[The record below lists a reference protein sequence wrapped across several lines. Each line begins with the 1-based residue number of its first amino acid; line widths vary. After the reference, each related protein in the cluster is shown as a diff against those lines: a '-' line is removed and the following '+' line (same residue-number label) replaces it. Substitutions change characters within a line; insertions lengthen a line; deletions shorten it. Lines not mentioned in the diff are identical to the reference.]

1 MNEQQHMPLD
11 GDDGLRTLPEQE
23 AFVDEALKASEEH
36 RRHKEHQKG
45 IDLLI
50 EALKYGIRKDA
61 VYYRLGNLYI
71 DRDDLTRAEYAYGR
85 ALEVN
90 PKHVNAMHNLSVVY
104 RRQKKVAKYV
114 KTYKKSQRLALRHP
128 RNPDLSSEQKT
139 HYRKLAGR
147 TALWVVV
154 AVVVVGGLLYILLR

>member
-1 MNEQQHMPLD
+1 MNEQQHTPPD
-11 GDDGLRTLPEQE
+11 QGEELRTLPEQE

-36 RRHKEHQKG
+36 RRKKEHQQG

-71 DRDDLTRAEYAYGR
+71 DRDDYTRAEYAYGR

-90 PKHVNAMHNLSVVY
+90 PKHVNAMHNLAVAY
-104 RRQKKVAKYV
+104 KRQKKISQYV
-114 KTYKKSQRLALRHP
+114 KTYKKSQRLALRYP
-128 RNPDLSSEQKT
+128 RNPDLSKEQKT
-139 HYRKLAGR
+139 HYRRLAGR
-147 TALWVVV
+147 TALWVIGAIVI
-154 AVVVVGGLLYILLR
+154 VGGLLYVLLR

>member
-1 MNEQQHMPLD
+1 MNEQQHTPPD
-11 GDDGLRTLPEQE
+11 QGEELRTLPEQE

-36 RRHKEHQKG
+36 RRKKEHQQG

-71 DRDDLTRAEYAYGR
+71 DRDDYTRAEYAYGR

-90 PKHVNAMHNLSVVY
+90 PKHVNAMHNLAVAY
-104 RRQKKVAKYV
+104 KRQKKISQYV
-114 KTYKKSQRLALRHP
+114 KTYKKSQRMALRYP
-128 RNPDLSSEQKT
+128 PNPKLSATQKW
-139 HYRKLAGR
+139 RVR
-147 TALWVVV
+147 TLSLRVFLWI
-154 AVVVVGGLLYILLR
+154 VVGLGGVALVIWLTVR